1 MPPLQIRILGR
12 FSAQLSGH
20 MLGGIDPGQM
30 QSLLC
35 FLLLHRDRP
44 QSCEALASRFWG
56 GTGIGQAKRQLQH
69 MIWHLQVALGD
80 EETPARDRVLLVE
93 SDWVSINPRAELW
106 LDIEEFER
114 GFEILRGKQGD
125 TLDADMW
132 QGLQRTVALYRGGL
146 LEGCYEEWCMLERE
160 RLQGMMV
167 TMLDKLMD
175 YCDVHALYELGAE
188 YGERVLLYD
197 PGNERV
203 YRKLMRVHYLNG
215 DRAAA
220 MQQYERCKAA
230 LHEELNI
237 EPAMDT
243 RLLYE
248 RIKSDHFDEERAPV
262 FASPSVITHNS
273 AVMPIQGG
281 VEHSEYSSVQE
292 SPSAFQEL
300 EARFTILQRQVSETI
315 RVLRETQKVEYLSPQ
330 EIHGRSMWR

>member
-20 MLGGIDPGQM
+20 VLGGIDPGKM

-44 QSCEALASRFWG
+44 QWCEALASHFWED
-56 GTGIGQAKRQLQH
+56 TGMGQAKRQLQH

-106 LDIEEFER
+106 LDVAEFER
-114 GFEILRGKQGD
+114 GFEMVRGKHGE

-132 QGLQRTVALYRGGL
+132 QGLQRTVALYRGDL
-146 LEGCYEEWCMLERE
+146 LEGCYEEWCVSERE
-160 RLQGMMV
+160 RVEGMLV
-167 TMLDKLMD
+167 VMLDKLMD

-188 YGERVLLYD
+188 YGERMLQHD
-197 PGNERV
+197 RGNERV
-203 YRKLMRVHYLNG
+203 YRKLMRAHYLNG

-220 MQQYERCKAA
+220 MRQYERCKAA
-230 LHEELNI
+230 LLEELNI

-248 RIKSDHFDEERAPV
+248 RIKADHLDEETVSAIAP
-262 FASPSVITHNS
+262 AHAPTHNL
-273 AVMPIQGG
+273 VVPPVQGT
-281 VEHSEYSSVQE
+281 VEHSEYLSSQG
-292 SPSAFQEL
+292 SPFEEL
-300 EARFTILQRQVSETI
+300 EARFTTLQRQVSETI
-315 RVLRETQKVEYLSPQ
+315 RVLRETHKMEYLAPRDVR
-330 EIHGRSMWR
+330 GRDIWR

>member
-1 MPPLQIRILGR
+1 
-12 FSAQLSGH
+12 
-20 MLGGIDPGQM
+20 
-30 QSLLC
+30 
-35 FLLLHRDRP
+35 
-44 QSCEALASRFWG
+44 
-56 GTGIGQAKRQLQH
+56 
-69 MIWHLQVALGD
+69 
-80 EETPARDRVLLVE
+80 
-93 SDWVSINPRAELW
+93 
-106 LDIEEFER
+106 
-114 GFEILRGKQGD
+114 
-125 TLDADMW
+125 
-132 QGLQRTVALYRGGL
+132 
-146 LEGCYEEWCMLERE
+146 
-160 RLQGMMV
+160 
-167 TMLDKLMD
+167 
-175 YCDVHALYELGAE
+175 

-237 EPAMDT
+237 EPAIDT
-243 RLLYE
+243 KLLYE
-248 RIKSDHFDEERAPV
+248 RIKADHFDEERTPV
-262 FASPSVITHNS
+262 FASPSVTTHNS

-330 EIHGRSMWR
+330 EMHGRSMWR

>member
-20 MLGGIDPGQM
+20 MLGGIDPGKM

-44 QSCEALASRFWG
+44 QSCEALASRFWDD
-56 GTGIGQAKRQLQH
+56 TGMGQAKRQLQH

-106 LDIEEFER
+106 LDVAEFER
-114 GFEILRGKQGD
+114 AFEMVRGKHGE

-132 QGLQRTVALYRGGL
+132 QGLQRTVALYRGAL
-146 LEGCYEEWCMLERE
+146 LEGCYEEWCLLERE
-160 RLQGMMV
+160 RIEGMMV
-167 TMLDKLMD
+167 TMLEKLMD

-188 YGERVLLYD
+188 YGERILLHD
-197 PGNERV
+197 RANERV
-203 YRKLMRVHYLNG
+203 YRKLMRIHYLNG

-220 MQQYERCKAA
+220 TRQYERCKAA
-230 LHEELNI
+230 LLEQLNV

-243 RLLYE
+243 RILYE
-248 RIKSDHFDEERAPV
+248 RIKADHLDEDPASVLAPTP
-262 FASPSVITHNS
+262 ARTRNS
-273 AVMPIQGG
+273 AVPPVQVAIEQ
-281 VEHSEYSSVQE
+281 SEYSAGQGSLFE
-292 SPSAFQEL
+292 EL
-300 EARFTILQRQVSETI
+300 EARFATLQGQVSETI
-315 RVLRETQKVEYLSPQ
+315 RVLRETHKMEYPSPQ
-330 EIHGRSMWR
+330 DVRGRDTWR